1 MRCMENQP
9 VLPDRQSR
17 QARWQW
23 LWAWGLLFLLTL
35 TACSTILFPAHSN
48 IAQGD
53 PDRGRQALKQYG
65 CGACHFI
72 PGVPGAVAYVGPPLD
87 AWAERHYIAGTLL
100 NTPDN
105 LIHWL
110 REPQAIEPDTAMPN
124 LGVTEQDARDM
135 SAYLYQLRRYTLRQ

>member
-1 MRCMENQP
+1 MDVQP
-9 VLPDRQSR
+9 FVLALRDGQHPGLRGV
-17 QARWQW
+17 WW
-23 LWAWGLLFLLTL
+23 FGLLVVMLLC
-35 TACSTILFPAHSN
+35 TACSTLLFPSYSKVAG
-48 IAQGD
+48 GD
-53 PDRGRQALKQYG
+53 PQRGAVALRTYG
-65 CGACHFI
+65 CGSCHAI

-110 REPQAIEPDTAMPN
+110 RDPQAVEADTAMPN

-135 SAYLYQLRRYTLRQ
+135 SAYLYTLREYTLRQ